1 MRLPLIDGHGNF
13 GSLDSGPAA
22 MRYTE
27 SRLAPSAMMMVD
39 ESDEDTVDFGPN
51 YDGQILEPQVLPA
64 AFPNLLVNGATGI
77 AVGMATNMAP
87 HNLAEVISAA
97 KHLMENP
104 KATLKQLMK
113 IVPGPDFPTGGY
125 LVATEGIADA
135 YANGRGSFKVRAT
148 AVIEKVSARKQG
160 IVITELPY
168 NIGLEKVIPN
178 KMPLLKANKIDQPK
192 GKLIGGPVEK
202 GDWEGPAVMAY
213 VVRTFISALR
223 PVLRASRRMLTMSY
237 RCTSGTLAL
246 TSMAGKTL
254 SN

>member
-1 MRLPLIDGHGNF
+1 MYELGVLSNRAHKKSARIVGEVLGKYHPHGDTSVYDAMVRMAQEWSLRYLMVDGQGNF
-13 GSLDSGPAA
+13 GSVDGDSPAA

-168 NIGLEKVIPN
+168 NIGPEKV
-178 KMPLLKANKIDQPK
+178 
-192 GKLIGGPVEK
+192 VEK
-202 GDWEGPAVMAY
+202 VSENVPEQISSEDAPKKRGRPRKSL
-213 VVRTFISALR
+213 VVE
-223 PVLRASRRMLTMSY
+223 
-237 RCTSGTLAL
+237 
-246 TSMAGKTL
+246 
-254 SN
+254 